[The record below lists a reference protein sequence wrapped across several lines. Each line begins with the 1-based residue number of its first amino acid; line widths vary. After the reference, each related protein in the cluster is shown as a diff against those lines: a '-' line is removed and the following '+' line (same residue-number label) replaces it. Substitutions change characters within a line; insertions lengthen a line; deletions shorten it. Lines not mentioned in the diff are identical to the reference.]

1 MPVNSFEDYPMSWRP
16 QKSKLE
22 QPYYLSIAASLENDI
37 LSGKLPEN
45 TKLPPQRELADF
57 LDLNLSTITRAYKL
71 CELKGLLYAVTG
83 RGTFVSPGTSTQ
95 NTFLDKGGSV
105 IEMGMIKPF
114 YETNQT
120 VRDAARLVLS
130 REESIRLFEYSN
142 PLGTKRQIRSA
153 LKWLH
158 RIGVN
163 AGEENILLSAGAQNA
178 LSVILISL
186 FRAGDKIAV
195 DNFTYTNFKGLAN
208 FLHIQLVAVPADEY
222 GMTPDGLLN
231 ICKNTE
237 VKGIYL
243 MPTCSNPTSI
253 FMPQTRRTELAEIIR
268 SFHLLVI
275 EDDIYSFLTA
285 YDQTAGDIK
294 PFFSL
299 VPEQTIHI
307 CSISKSLCAGLRLAF
322 IAFPGRYRESLV
334 TGMLDINLKTVS
346 LNAEIIAELIESG
359 EAENIVKQKVIFA
372 RKRNRIFQSVF
383 PQDEFP
389 PLYHTDHIER
399 FFHWIQIPAPLTS
412 EELELLALQ
421 KGIHV
426 LGSHR
431 FAIQNEKK
439 SSYVRVS
446 ITSPDTEDDLKIGLL
461 TLKSIFEEK
470 RINFFV

>member
-16 QKSKLE
+16 QKSKLG

-71 CELKGLLYAVTG
+71 CELKGLLYAVIG
-83 RGTFVSPGTSTQ
+83 RGTFVSPGTSAK
-95 NTFLDKGGSV
+95 NTFLDKDGGV

-114 YETNQT
+114 YESNRT
-120 VRDAARLVLS
+120 VQNAARLILG
-130 REESIRLFEYSN
+130 REESVKLFEYSN
-142 PLGTKRQIRSA
+142 PLGTRRQIRAA
-153 LKWLH
+153 LKWLG
-158 RIGVN
+158 RIGIK
-163 AGEENILLSAGAQNA
+163 AEEENILLSAGAQNA

-195 DNFTYTNFKGLAN
+195 DNFTYTNFKELAN

-222 GMTPDGLLN
+222 GMSPDELSN
-231 ICKNTE
+231 VCKNME
-237 VKGIYL
+237 IKGVYL

-253 FMPQTRRTELAEIIR
+253 FMPQPRRLELAEVIR

-285 YDQTAGDIK
+285 YGQTAKNIK

-307 CSISKSLCAGLRLAF
+307 CSISKSLCAGLRIAF
-322 IAFPGRYRESLV
+322 IAFPGRYRELLV
-334 TGMLDINLKTVS
+334 SGMLDINLKTVS
-346 LNAEIIAELIESG
+346 LNSEIIAELIESG
-359 EAENIVKQKVIFA
+359 EAENIVKQKILFA
-372 RKRNRIFQSVF
+372 RKRNQIFKSVF
-383 PQDEFP
+383 PSSYPDC
-389 PLYHTDHIER
+389 IER
-399 FFHWIQIPAPLTS
+399 FFHWLQIPDHLTS

-431 FAIQNEKK
+431 FAMQNENK

-446 ITSPDTEDDLKIGLL
+446 VASPDTEDDLKIGLL
-461 TLKSIFEEK
+461 TLKGIFEEK
-470 RINFFV
+470 RTNFFV